1 MAAVELNQSA
11 TIQDADDAERDIPR
25 LSKSRSA
32 MTSCV
37 RQASCSPT
45 VAVHKHDGF
54 LTKERLSHC
63 CTCLN
68 CFFALSFLWV
78 TKFISGAWHICSVK
92 IKTVKL
98 LLKSLEAFLEIL
110 YRWKF
115 FPLFGNYTCYKTI
128 TVGRFWLYSE
138 KDFLAWKANCKSSN
152 CDLHW
157 SLFLATPAR

>member
-25 LSKSRSA
+25 LSKSDQLWLL
-32 MTSCV
+32 V
-37 RQASCSPT
+37 FDKP
-45 VAVHKHDGF
+45 VVHPRWQSIKRDGF

-98 LLKSLEAFLEIL
+98 LLKSWKHFLEIL
-110 YRWKF
+110 YCWKF